1 MKKFLSL
8 SFAIVFVFAL
18 ALPASAKA
26 PTQAQKDAY
35 AAQVRVY
42 PGAPKGS
49 VTANR
54 LPLINAA
61 TAEFLGQKINLLSPV
76 DVIASLFRMKSAD
89 DFTHLLLL
97 YWELMLTDLIGGIM
111 QLVPAAPELQ
121 SYDDYVAN
129 YDPAGFMPGME
140 TFNTAPGP
148 GWKLGFDKRSIVPDD
163 WQSKDYYL
171 AGYMFQNW
179 PANVMDEVIDDMLVR
194 TVVLDDGR
202 NAASFTVIDAIGV
215 SGTDVQAI
223 RKELAAY
230 AGTNNI
236 VSINVAGTHS
246 HSGIDTIGLW
256 APLQSVLPRAVLH
269 NLLPGIFPAPQA
281 VDAAFMAK
289 LRAAVVDSVKAAC
302 DNRRAGTLW
311 HASTDVSD
319 LLGDKRAP
327 KLPLP
332 NLERL
337 RFSPAGGGGDT
348 YLVNLSVHPNTA
360 GLKTDISTGRE
371 LTADFPYYMAE
382 VIEATGADCFFING
396 AIAGVDMN
404 RGPTAAERP
413 DPAQTHHR
421 SEESIGYG
429 RYLGKLVLGMTGE
442 TKVEPIL
449 NIAHARAE
457 CLVEHP
463 LILGLARSG
472 LMPHTVLKDGRRFKT
487 VTEIGYLELG
497 TGFRAAIFPGEV
509 LPEMVIGGGAVT
521 KELSWDGTDFAYPG
535 MKDLAG
541 GDLTLF
547 GLCNDMLGYIL
558 PDNDYAMVFVL
569 SERQNS
575 NQELITFGRGMGS
588 TLMGAFEAL
597 IESIR

>member
-1 MKKFLSL
+1 MKKALSL
-8 SFAIVFVFAL
+8 FLAIALVFAL
-18 ALPASAKA
+18 ALPVSAKA

-42 PGAPKGS
+42 SGAQKGS
-49 VTANR
+49 ITANR
-54 LPLINAA
+54 RPLTPAI
-61 TAEFLGQKINLLSPV
+61 TEYLGQKINLLNPV
-76 DVIASLFRMKSAD
+76 DVVASLFRMQGTG

-97 YWELMLTDLIGGIM
+97 YWELLLTNLTGGLM

-121 SYDDYVAN
+121 SYGDYVAN

-140 TFNTAPGP
+140 VFNTAPGP
-148 GWKLGFDKRSIVPDD
+148 GWKLGFDQRSIVPDD
-163 WQSKDYYL
+163 WRTKDYYL
-171 AGYMFQNW
+171 AGFMFQNW
-179 PANVMDEVIDDMLVR
+179 PANVVEEIVDDMMVR

-202 NAASFTVIDAIGV
+202 NAAAFTVIDAIGI
-215 SGTDVQAI
+215 SGADVQAI
-223 RKELAAY
+223 RGELASY
-230 AGTNNI
+230 AELNNI

-269 NLLPGIFPAPQA
+269 NLLPRIFPAPQA
-281 VDAAFMAK
+281 VDAAFMEK
-289 LRAAVVDSVKAAC
+289 LRGAVVDSVKAAC
-302 DNRRAGTLW
+302 GSRAAGTLW
-311 HASTDVSD
+311 HASTDVSY

-327 KLPLP
+327 RLPLP

-337 RFSPAGGGGDT
+337 RFEPAAGGADT

-371 LTADFPYYMAE
+371 LTADFPHYMAE
-382 VIEATGADCFFING
+382 VIEAAGANCVFING
-396 AIAGVDMN
+396 AIAGVDMS

-413 DPAQTHHR
+413 DPAKTHR
-421 SEESIGYG
+421 RYEESIGYG

-442 TKVEPIL
+442 NEVEPIL
-449 NIAHARAE
+449 NIAHQRAE

-487 VTEIGYLELG
+487 VTEVGYLELG
-497 TGFRAAIFPGEV
+497 GSFKAAIFPGEV
-509 LPEMVIGGGAVT
+509 LPEMVMGGGAMT
-521 KELSWDGTDFAYPG
+521 SEFSWDGTDFAYPS
-535 MKDLAG
+535 MKEMVG
-541 GDLTLF
+541 GDITLF

-558 PDNDYAMVFVL
+558 PDNDYAMVFL
-569 SERQNS
+569 LEERQNS
-575 NQELITFGRGMGS
+575 NQELITFGRSMGS
-588 TLMGAFEAL
+588 TLMGAFAGL
-597 IESIR
+597 VDKVK

>member
-1 MKKFLSL
+1 MKKLL
-8 SFAIVFVFAL
+8 AAILTLALFFAL
-18 ALPASAKA
+18 ALPVSAKA
-26 PTQAQKDAY
+26 PTQAQRDAY

-42 PGAPKGS
+42 AGAQKGA

-54 LPLINAA
+54 RLFECPRV
-61 TAEFLGQKINLLSPV
+61 EFLGQKINLLNPV
-76 DVIASLFRMKSAD
+76 DVAASLLRMKSAG

-97 YWELMLTDLIGGIM
+97 YWELLLTDLVGGLM

-121 SYDDYVAN
+121 CYDDYVAG
-129 YDPAGFMPGME
+129 YDPAGFMPGMG
-140 TFNTAPGP
+140 TFHTAPGP
-148 GWKLGFDKRSIVPDD
+148 GWQLGFDKRSVMPDD
-163 WQSKDYYL
+163 WRSKAYYL

-202 NAASFTVIDAIGV
+202 SAAAFTVIDAIGI
-215 SGTDVQAI
+215 SGADVQAI

-230 AGTNNI
+230 AGANNI

-269 NLLPGIFPAPQA
+269 NILPWAFPTPQA

-289 LRAAVVDSVKAAC
+289 LRAAVVDSVKAAY
-302 DNRRAGTLW
+302 DGRVAGTLW
-311 HASTDVSD
+311 HASADVSE

-332 NLERL
+332 NLERF
-337 RFSPAGGGGDT
+337 RFEPTAGGPDT

-382 VIEATGADCFFING
+382 VVEAAGADCFFING

-404 RGPTAAERP
+404 RGPTAGERP
-413 DPAQTHHR
+413 DPAKTHYR
-421 SEESIGYG
+421 YEESIGYG

-497 TGFRAAIFPGEV
+497 TDFRAAIFPGEV

-521 KELSWDGTDFAYPG
+521 GALSWDGTDFAYPS
-535 MKDLAG
+535 MKEMVG
-541 GDLTLF
+541 GDITMF

-575 NQELITFGRGMGS
+575 NQELITFGRSVGS

-597 IESIR
+597 VGRVK

>member
-1 MKKFLSL
+1 MKKSL
-8 SFAIVFVFAL
+8 AVLLALALAATL
-18 ALPASAKA
+18 ALPAAAKA
-26 PTQAQKDAY
+26 PTKEQRDAY
-35 AAQVRVY
+35 AAQVRVH
-42 PGAPKGS
+42 PGAARGS
-49 VTANR
+49 VTPNR
-54 LPLINAA
+54 RLLELPVM
-61 TAEFLGQKINLLSPV
+61 EFLGRKVNLLNPV
-76 DVIASLFRMKSAD
+76 EVLAALSRMKSMD

-97 YWELMLTDLIGGIM
+97 YWELLLTDLTGGIM
-111 QLVPAAPELQ
+111 QLVPAAPELPR
-121 SYDDYVAN
+121 YDDYVAG

-140 TFNTAPGP
+140 AFHTAPGP
-148 GWKLGFDKRSIVPDD
+148 GWQLGFDQRSILPDD

-179 PANVMDEVIDDMLVR
+179 PANVVEEVIDDMLVR

-202 NAASFTVIDAIGV
+202 NKASFTILDTIGI
-215 SGTDVQAI
+215 SGADVQAI
-223 RKELAAY
+223 REDLAAF
-230 AGTNNI
+230 AKENNI

-269 NLLPGIFPAPQA
+269 NLLPWIFPAPQS
-281 VDAAFMAK
+281 VDKAFMEK
-289 LRAAVVDSVKAAC
+289 LRGAVAESVKAAC
-302 DNRRAGTLW
+302 GNQVSGALW
-311 HASTDVSD
+311 HTSTDVSE

-327 KLPLP
+327 RLPLP

-337 RFSPAGGGGDT
+337 RFHPANGGPDT
-348 YLVNLSVHPNTA
+348 YLLNLSVHPNTA
-360 GLKTDISTGRE
+360 GLKTDNSTGRE

-382 VIEATGADCFFING
+382 VIEAAGANCFFING

-413 DPAQTHHR
+413 DPQATHHR
-421 SEESIGYG
+421 YEESIGYG
-429 RYLGKLVLGMTGE
+429 RYLGKLALGMQGE

-472 LMPHTVLKDGRRFKT
+472 LMPHTVLRDGRQFKT

-497 TGFRAAIFPGEV
+497 RTFRAAIFPGEL
-509 LPEMVIGGGAVT
+509 LPEMVIGGGAMT
-521 KELSWDGTDFAYPG
+521 KEFSWDGTDFAYPS
-535 MKDLAG
+535 MREMVG
-541 GDLTLF
+541 GDITLF

-558 PDNDYAMVFVL
+558 PDNDYAMVFVI

-575 NQELITFGRGMGS
+575 NQELITFGRSIGS

-597 IESIR
+597 VKKVK